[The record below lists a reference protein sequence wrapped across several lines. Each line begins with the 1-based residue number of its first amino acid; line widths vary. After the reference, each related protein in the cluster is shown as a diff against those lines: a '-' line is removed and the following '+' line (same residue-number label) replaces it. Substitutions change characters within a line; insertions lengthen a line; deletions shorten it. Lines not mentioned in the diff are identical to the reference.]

1 MTSLPDPIRDFIDA
15 LTDDLLTPAYLRVT
29 DDDGLCEWGGVLE
42 SYGLT
47 GLEKN
52 MKADEHFAFL
62 GGLLPLEAG
71 GVFLP
76 NVQTTPGVFADLYLF
91 RRDQDTWILFL
102 DATSNVKK
110 RQALQ
115 QRTYDMSLHAT
126 QLERDG
132 QLLTDANTNLER
144 RVREQTRE
152 LSQTVVRLQQ
162 ELAEG
167 RRTEQR
173 LTVSE
178 SRFRSL
184 FDCNVVGIVFWDAS
198 GNITGANEAFLRL
211 IGYSKED
218 LASGLIKWEGLTRLE
233 PQSANQRAAADRGD
247 AMPPVPEERTFLRK
261 DGSYTTLLFGADLRQ
276 ATTDQNVG
284 FALSVPQRRNT
295 QAS

>member
-1 MTSLPDPIRDFIDA
+1 MTSLPDPIRDFIDS
-15 LTDDLLTPAYLRVT
+15 LTDDLLAPAYLRLT
-29 DDDGLCEWGGVLE
+29 DDDGLCEWGGALE

-47 GLEKN
+47 GFESN
-52 MKADEHFAFL
+52 MKVDEHFAFL

-76 NVQTTPGVFADLYLF
+76 HVQTTAGIFADLYLF

-102 DATSNVKK
+102 DATDNVKK

-115 QRTYDMSLHAT
+115 QRTYDISLRAT

-132 QLLTDANTNLER
+132 ELLADANTNLER

-167 RRTEQR
+167 RKTEER
-173 LTVSE
+173 LTISE

-184 FDCNVVGIVFWDAS
+184 FDSNVIGIVFWDAS
-198 GNITGANEAFLRL
+198 GIITGANKAFLRL
-211 IGYSKED
+211 IGYSKDD
-218 LASGLIKWEGLTRLE
+218 LTSGFIKWDRLTRSG
-233 PQSANQRAAADRGD
+233 PDPANQPLAGDQRGTV
-247 AMPPVPEERTFLRK
+247 PLVPEERTFIRK
-261 DGSYTTLLFGADLRQ
+261 DGSHTTLLFGADSHHGT
-276 ATTDQNVG
+276 AEHNVG
-284 FALSVPQRRNT
+284 FAISVPQRRKT
-295 QAS
+295 QAG